1 MSNMRVVLRDVPK
14 MLRDI
19 LERAISDE
27 LDMEIVSEPIS
38 KLMESPR
45 TDDRRLSPD
54 VVISTSD
61 SQPAEGA
68 RSLLAQWP
76 RSHVLIIT
84 ERGGKVL
91 WYELSPRGVDLGE
104 MSPDQLVQTI
114 RSLVRPERKL
124 YEH

>member
-1 MSNMRVVLRDVPK
+1 MSNMRVVIRDVPK

-27 LDMEIVSEPIS
+27 IDMEIVSESIS
-38 KLMESPR
+38 KLMVSPR

-54 VVISTSD
+54 VVVSTSD

-124 YEH
+124 YAH